1 MIETVEITI
10 NKKTYTYSK
19 NITLQE
25 IYREHQEDHKY
36 PIILAKQNNRL
47 RELSYKI
54 KEDCTIEFLDLTSP
68 EGNRAHINGLI
79 FTVIYAVKRLFG
91 KNANIKVQHSLDKGI
106 YIQTS
111 FKLNEEKVDAIK
123 QEMKEL
129 IKKDLP
135 IIRQTIDRFE
145 AINYFNNIGDEVKAN
160 VLKYNTDNYI
170 SLYRLGNIYNYFYN
184 CMPPSTGKIKD
195 FDLTYVKENGFTLR
209 FPTVYVNDKIP
220 KYVHHEKILEVF
232 SKYKDW
238 AKLIKVENSVD
249 LNRVVS
255 TGKVSDLIK
264 MDETIQSNRLLFLA
278 NEINDKKNKIKICLM
293 AGPSSSGKTTTSK
306 KLCMY
311 LKIFGLH
318 PKSLSM
324 DDYFLDRKETPKDA
338 NGNYDFESLDALD
351 LKLFDKQVAQLLKGE
366 EITIPTYNFALGK
379 KEFNTKMKLEEN
391 DILIIEG
398 IHALDNKILS
408 NIERSKKY
416 KIYIAPLTEL
426 NVDNHNRISTS
437 DNRLLRRIIRDNR
450 TRNYSVEHTLKQ
462 WASVREGEEKYIFPY
477 QDDSDAMVNSA
488 AIYEIGVLKTYVEPL
503 LYSVENTSP
512 YYEDAKR
519 LINFLRLFL
528 PIPADSIPED
538 AVIREFIGGSYF
550 YNKEN

>member
-54 KEDCTIEFLDLTSP
+54 KEDCTVEFLDLTSP

-91 KNANIKVQHSLDKGI
+91 KNANIKVQHSLDKGV

-184 CMPPSTGKIKD
+184 YMPPSTGKIKD

-220 KYVHHEKILEVF
+220 KYVHHEKMLEVF

-249 LNRVVS
+249 LNRAVS

-278 NEINDKKNKIKICLM
+278 NELNDKKNKIKICLM

-462 WASVREGEEKYIFPY
+462 WASVRKGEEKYIFPY